1 MTKVLTEPEATESPL
16 SLYAKKNDGKKRV
29 LFVCTGNTCRSP
41 MCAAAVNGLSPYKE
55 RFFAFS
61 AGLSPLPGAPI
72 TGKAVQALKDAGI
85 LPSPDNDY
93 PSHRARAVREA
104 DLAACD
110 LAVGLTKAHA
120 FRLAMEFPAYAGKIY
135 AFSEDIPD
143 PYGGDGKDYAACL
156 SDILRGVAALPGIG
170 ENDGTDS
177 DTVGDTDSDTDGEK
191 DGGGK
196 DEPSAG
202 DPL

>member
-1 MTKVLTEPEATESPL
+1 MTKVLTEPEATESLL

-61 AGLSPLPGAPI
+61 AGLSPLPGTAI

-143 PYGGDGKDYAACL
+143 PYGGEGKDYAACL
-156 SDILRGVAALPGIG
+156 SEILRGIAALPGIG
-170 ENDGTDS
+170 END
-177 DTVGDTDSDTDGEK
+177 DTDSDTDGEK
-191 DGGGK
+191 DGGGGK
-196 DEPSAG
+196 DEPPME
-202 DPL
+202 DPR